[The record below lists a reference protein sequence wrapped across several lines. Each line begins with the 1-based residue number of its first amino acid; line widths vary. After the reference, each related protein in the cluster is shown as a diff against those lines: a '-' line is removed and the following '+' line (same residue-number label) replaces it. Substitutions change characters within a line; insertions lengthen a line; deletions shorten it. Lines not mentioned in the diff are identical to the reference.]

1 VSAITRL
8 EASAS
13 YTGPLPP
20 PGMLIKYNEAVPDA
34 AQRILVMAER
44 QSVHRET
51 MEAAVVTANL
61 KSQTRG
67 SWFGFILSM
76 TAILGG
82 IYLITLG
89 KSAQGLTAIIGSL
102 TALTAVFIYG
112 KKKESRELKG
122 KSEAL
127 AKRMSQS

>member
-44 QSVHRET
+44 QSVHREA

-89 KSAQGLTAIIGSL
+89 KNAQGLTAIIGSL

-122 KSEAL
+122 KSDAL